1 MKVSYPEVMWHSAL
15 HFSMVEQIKL
25 STTVSVV
32 ISKTV
37 FLSHSV
43 SLFRCLIE
51 ISIDLW
57 NLWHSS
63 YLPSLPA
70 SSVCILQFLSLL
82 VFCFL
87 ISVWTLSSHSLY
99 IYTQIN
105 ICVFQFLS
113 IYISIILCHWCLYL
127 FLRQKWAKMQ
137 WFNTVQRQYR
147 KGLFKNNNW
156 NDWNWLWPLKN
167 YALLLP
173 VMNLGFVAVLQFAT
187 VYLFSYFFISYFLFF
202 VNVSKW
208 VIYQLWELL

>member
-1 MKVSYPEVMWHSAL
+1 M
-15 HFSMVEQIKL
+15 
-25 STTVSVV
+25 
-32 ISKTV
+32 
-37 FLSHSV
+37 
-43 SLFRCLIE
+43 
-51 ISIDLW
+51 
-57 NLWHSS
+57 
-63 YLPSLPA
+63 
-70 SSVCILQFLSLL
+70 
-82 VFCFL
+82 FCFL

-137 WFNTVQRQYR
+137 WFNTVQRQYS

-187 VYLFSYFFISYFLFF
+187 VYLFSYFFISYFFSLLMYPNESFINSENYCSNRTTILSYFTFMFLKMTVLPLQSSCEEFLRLF
-202 VNVSKW
+202 
-208 VIYQLWELL
+208 